1 MIWPCATLAPVFSS
15 IMIKFL
21 DKKMKKS
28 LIGSLNFSRKLSYVI
43 TAFLAYLVAWF
54 AAYLIIVGIDFRFL
68 LQYLKLSW
76 TGGLEIPSFI
86 QALAFLI
93 LLVICSI
100 LFAIRKLR
108 KNWSRVSHQH
118 IHQQKK
124 GQQIIKKI
132 IHRPSTKLK
141 QTHQI
146 KATKLLRRH
155 ANIINNKWSRSDRS
169 FYAEKVNSDA
179 LAFVAAE
186 VKCFVEVDTSLI
198 QIRIARQ
205 GG

>member
-1 MIWPCATLAPVFSS
+1 
-15 IMIKFL
+15 
-21 DKKMKKS
+21 MKKS

-108 KNWSRVSHQH
+108 KN
-118 IHQQKK
+118 
-124 GQQIIKKI
+124 
-132 IHRPSTKLK
+132 
-141 QTHQI
+141 
-146 KATKLLRRH
+146 
-155 ANIINNKWSRSDRS
+155 
-169 FYAEKVNSDA
+169 
-179 LAFVAAE
+179 
-186 VKCFVEVDTSLI
+186 
-198 QIRIARQ
+198 
-205 GG
+205 